1 MNHHSFLLHR
11 MTASNKKRWTE
22 REEQLFVQLV
32 TRFGKNFKRME
43 PHLSGRSYSQIRSHF
58 YNHVRRELDREA
70 RSQESL
76 QKQIMTQK
84 QENLA
89 HVDYQEANVPEPDN
103 SLVYTFIAFSEL

>member
-1 MNHHSFLLHR
+1 

-22 REEQLFVQLV
+22 REEQLFVQLA

-43 PHLSGRSYSQIRSHF
+43 PHLPGRSYSQIRSHF
-58 YNHVRRELDREA
+58 YNHVRRELGREA
-70 RSQESL
+70 RSQES

-84 QENLA
+84 QE
-89 HVDYQEANVPEPDN
+89 VEQVQYQEANVPEPDN